1 MVKGTI
7 SRKGQVTVPKE
18 IREALGLKPG
28 SRVRFE
34 LKDGYAVL
42 LPEPQ
47 SRVDTLFGALR
58 TDTPFPG
65 IEEEEAA
72 IELAWAEEA
81 DQ

>member
-18 IREALGLKPG
+18 IRKALGLEPG

-42 LPEPQ
+42 LPEPK
-47 SRVDTLFGALR
+47 SRVDALFGALR
-58 TDTPFPG
+58 SDIPFPG

-72 IELAWAEEA
+72 IERAWAEEA
-81 DQ
+81 AR

>member
-34 LKDGYAVL
+34 LKGGYAVL
-42 LPEPQ
+42 LPEPK
-47 SRVDTLFGALR
+47 SRVDALFGALR

-65 IEEEEAA
+65 IEEERTA
-72 IELAWAEEA
+72 IERAWAEEA
-81 DQ
+81 GP